1 MIKKYLNASFYKFI
15 EINNPENFI
24 KPLHDYCVSL
34 QLKGLIIIANE
45 GVNGTISGSED
56 SVNALFN
63 YFKNN
68 VIHIQLDYKKSWSET
83 SPFLRMKVRLK
94 KEIVTMGIPS
104 INPNEIVGEY
114 VSPIQWNKLI
124 SDPDVVLIDTR
135 NDYEVELGT
144 FKGAINPNLKKFSSF
159 PDWLNTNSEIL
170 LKEQKNTK
178 IAMFCTGGI
187 RCEKSTAFLKSK
199 GFENVYHLDG
209 GILKYL
215 ENVDSVDSLWQGE
228 CFVFDERVT
237 VRHGLVPG
245 DYELCRCCREPLS
258 QDDKKTP
265 EFETG
270 VSCPRCFSTKSL
282 VQKNKARERQ
292 NQLLR
297 QKENSNNTSINKLLK
312 ENT

>member
-1 MIKKYLNASFYKFI
+1 
-15 EINNPENFI
+15 
-24 KPLHDYCVSL
+24 
-34 QLKGLIIIANE
+34 
-45 GVNGTISGSED
+45 
-56 SVNALFN
+56 
-63 YFKNN
+63 
-68 VIHIQLDYKKSWSET
+68 
-83 SPFLRMKVRLK
+83 MK
-94 KEIVTMGIPS
+94 
-104 INPNEIVGEY
+104 
-114 VSPIQWNKLI
+114 Q
-124 SDPDVVLIDTR
+124 
-135 NDYEVELGT
+135 
-144 FKGAINPNLKKFSSF
+144 
-159 PDWLNTNSEIL
+159 
-170 LKEQKNTK
+170 QKNTK

>member
-1 MIKKYLNASFYKFI
+1 MIKKYFNASFYKFI

-45 GVNGTISGSED
+45 GVNGTISGEED

-63 YFKNN
+63 YFKKNI
-68 VIHIQLDYKKSWSET
+68 IHIQLDYKKSWSET

-159 PDWLNTNSEIL
+159 PDWLNANSEIL
-170 LKEQKNTK
+170 LREQKNTK

-199 GFENVYHLDG
+199 GFENVFHLDG

-258 QDDKKTP
+258 QEDKLTP

-270 VSCPRCFSTKSL
+270 VSCPRCFSTKSI

-297 QKENSNNTSINKLLK
+297 QKENNNNTHINKLIK

>member
-215 ENVDSVDSLWQGE
+215 ENVDSVDS
-228 CFVFDERVT
+228 
-237 VRHGLVPG
+237 
-245 DYELCRCCREPLS
+245 
-258 QDDKKTP
+258 
-265 EFETG
+265 
-270 VSCPRCFSTKSL
+270 
-282 VQKNKARERQ
+282 
-292 NQLLR
+292 
-297 QKENSNNTSINKLLK
+297 
-312 ENT
+312 

>member
-144 FKGAINPNLKKFSSF
+144 FKGALNPNLKKFSSF

>member
-124 SDPDVVLIDTR
+124 SDPYVVLIDTR

-258 QDDKKTP
+258 RDDKKTP

-297 QKENSNNTSINKLLK
+297 QKENSNNTSINKFLK

>member
-24 KPLHDYCVSL
+24 KPLHDYCTSL
-34 QLKGLIIIANE
+34 HLKGLIIIANE
-45 GVNGTISGSED
+45 GVNGTISGEED

-68 VIHIQLDYKKSWSET
+68 VIHIQLDYKKSWSKT

-94 KEIVTMGIPS
+94 KEIVTMGIPN

-114 VSPIQWNKLI
+114 VSPLQWNKLI
-124 SDPDVVLIDTR
+124 SEPDVVLIDTR

-170 LKEQKNTK
+170 LKKQKNTK

-187 RCEKSTAFLKSK
+187 RCEKSTAYLKSK
-199 GFENVYHLDG
+199 GFENVFHLDG

-215 ENVDSVDSLWQGE
+215 ENVDSVESLWQGE

-258 QDDKKTP
+258 QEDKLTP
-265 EFETG
+265 EFEMG
-270 VSCPRCFSTKSL
+270 VRCPRCFSTKSFI
-282 VQKNKARERQ
+282 QKNKARERQ
-292 NQLLR
+292 NQLIR
-297 QKENSNNTSINKLLK
+297 QKENINNTSLNKLSK